1 MKSTRINE
9 AEIADLKVSALPTR
23 PNAPAAFGGKGY
35 TATELKAAFDAL
47 PLYVIEKFNTLIDDV
62 TAEDGIANGIKTGLS
77 DGHTL
82 ADLIGDVRSGNFV
95 KYLTVEGRTLE
106 EVILEMQ
113 ADIEALK
120 NKT

>member
-1 MKSTRINE
+1 MKSTKINE
-9 AEIADLKVSALPTR
+9 AEIADLKVAALPTR

-47 PLYVIEKFNTLIDDV
+47 PLYIIEKFNALIDDV

-82 ADLIGDVRSGNFV
+82 ADLTRDIGSGNFAQ
-95 KYLTVEGRTLE
+95 YLAVGGRTLE
-106 EVILEMQ
+106 EVLSEMR